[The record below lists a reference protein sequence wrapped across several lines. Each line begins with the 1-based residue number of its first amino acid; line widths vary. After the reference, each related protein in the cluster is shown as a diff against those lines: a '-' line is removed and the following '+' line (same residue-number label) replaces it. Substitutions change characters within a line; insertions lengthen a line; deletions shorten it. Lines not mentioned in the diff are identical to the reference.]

1 MRMLVGADEE
11 EQGAEEQDE
20 NGVGGEE
27 RVRSRRARGAADKEE
42 EGSRGAEGGDRARA
56 RVTRETKGR
65 KAAGCEKT
73 EGEHGGREAKRG
85 DGGQAGEKREGRAK

>member
-1 MRMLVGADEE
+1 MGADEE

-27 RVRSRRARGAADKEE
+27 RVRSRRARGAADKEG
-42 EGSRGAEGGDRARA
+42 EGSRGAEGGDRARARA

-85 DGGQAGEKREGRAK
+85 GGGQAGEKREGRAK